1 MLKSIKIIP
10 PKDLFSFI
18 DNKYFP
24 YSLLPNIK
32 FIYKN
37 KTISYDKKDIILIY
51 SLNNSIKS
59 LKRKLY
65 ENNEL
70 IIDFKYIINPNKI
83 ILDNN
88 YDILINKRINK
99 IKNILPF
106 CNNITN
112 LIISFLPKPNLS
124 WKIKKK
130 RKWGWSSKD
139 VIFDT
144 YSFSN
149 NTIPFYIPKTKIYN
163 YKTYFLKKIIYGIFK
178 NNSDIPEEIKII
190 NSFNYKYIPVY
201 SNKITKIICIMN
213 KRNYIENI

>member
-83 ILDNN
+83 ILENN

-124 WKIKKK
+124 WKIKKENGDGLQK
-130 RKWGWSSKD
+130 MLYLIHIHFLIILSHF
-139 VIFDT
+139 IFQRLK
-144 YSFSN
+144 FI
-149 NTIPFYIPKTKIYN
+149 TIKH
-163 YKTYFLKKIIYGIFK
+163 IF
-178 NNSDIPEEIKII
+178 
-190 NSFNYKYIPVY
+190 
-201 SNKITKIICIMN
+201 
-213 KRNYIENI
+213 